1 MKTLKLFTPVIL
13 ILIFVSACNNKQKES
28 GENIEA
34 PTKKEMK
41 EFTEAAEK
49 MTNLLQPKSAS
60 LVFTLDGTT
69 YRLDTKNVETSIIPF
84 AMYKPANEEEGEM
97 EESSLIWLKGTDTTN
112 GINLSFSFNLKE
124 KIANGNFTANEGE
137 VIISKEGKSNY
148 YSVKNI
154 SLVVSNLKEKKFNE
168 DLSGYSLDMTFD
180 GTIAEF
186 GARANEYKVKDGRY
200 ELKY

>member
-1 MKTLKLFTPVIL
+1 
-13 ILIFVSACNNKQKES
+13 
-28 GENIEA
+28 
-34 PTKKEMK
+34 
-41 EFTEAAEK
+41 
-49 MTNLLQPKSAS
+49 
-60 LVFTLDGTT
+60 
-69 YRLDTKNVETSIIPF
+69 
-84 AMYKPANEEEGEM
+84 MYKPANEEEGEM

-112 GINLSFSFNLKE
+112 GINLSFSVNLKE